1 VSVTLTDNARE
12 ARRWSNLLGLAA
24 RTKPVVATTPSDAVH
39 CENKWRLLRYRA
51 RREGVAHHTPVLLV
65 PSLINRHYVLDLQ
78 PGKSFA
84 EWLVAQGFDVFI
96 IDWGTPGAEDRYL
109 TFDEICDGYIGRAVR
124 VASRL
129 AGTEKVHLL
138 GYCLGGTLT
147 AIYTAV
153 RPERVASLTALAAP
167 VSFHDEGLLS
177 VWTRTPTFDLGAM
190 VAGFGNVPWQLMQG
204 AFQMLRPT
212 LNLSKAAHVLDRA
225 WDDEFLDG
233 FLALETWGND
243 NVSFPGEAYAKYVQ
257 GLYRDDGLMRGTFTL
272 SGRPVRLSDI
282 RCPVLAVTFEHDNI
296 VPGPSAG
303 ALLERV
309 SSTVKE
315 RVHLPGG
322 HVGAVVSRKAA
333 ERLWPKMTAF
343 WTAHEPAAALPSAP
357 VVVSEPPAALED
369 PTTPAPVVAPP
380 RAPAKKRRR

>member
-1 VSVTLTDNARE
+1 
-12 ARRWSNLLGLAA
+12 
-24 RTKPVVATTPSDAVH
+24 
-39 CENKWRLLRYRA
+39 
-51 RREGVAHHTPVLLV
+51 
-65 PSLINRHYVLDLQ
+65 
-78 PGKSFA
+78 
-84 EWLVAQGFDVFI
+84 
-96 IDWGTPGAEDRYL
+96 
-109 TFDEICDGYIGRAVR
+109 
-124 VASRL
+124 
-129 AGTEKVHLL
+129 
-138 GYCLGGTLT
+138 
-147 AIYTAV
+147 
-153 RPERVASLTALAAP
+153 VASLTALAAP

-309 SSTVKE
+309 SSAVKE

-343 WTAHEPAAALPSAP
+343 WTAHEPAAARPPAP
-357 VVVSEPPAALED
+357 VEASEAPAALED
-369 PTTPAPVVAPP
+369 VTTPAPAVTSS

>member
-1 VSVTLTDNARE
+1 
-12 ARRWSNLLGLAA
+12 
-24 RTKPVVATTPSDAVH
+24 
-39 CENKWRLLRYRA
+39 
-51 RREGVAHHTPVLLV
+51 
-65 PSLINRHYVLDLQ
+65 
-78 PGKSFA
+78 
-84 EWLVAQGFDVFI
+84 
-96 IDWGTPGAEDRYL
+96 
-109 TFDEICDGYIGRAVR
+109 
-124 VASRL
+124 
-129 AGTEKVHLL
+129 
-138 GYCLGGTLT
+138 
-147 AIYTAV
+147 
-153 RPERVASLTALAAP
+153 